1 VKRKKHNKYLG
12 PRCKRMKRPARLQSA
27 KNWLPKYEGK
37 SLIRGYSRHFGVSCL
52 CAALELRMLG
62 YDISDERIEQYKKEE
77 EAKHR
82 KALLAKQKRMEQE
95 LENYPVESNEWFS
108 YIAGY
113 TAGRAAYGVEWEDL
127 WEGYEYLKSTNTDK
141 EENEEEDFG
150 LPF

>member
-1 VKRKKHNKYLG
+1 VKKKKHNKYLG

-37 SLIRGYSRHFGVSCL
+37 SVIRGYCRHFGVSLL

-62 YDISDERIEQYKKEE
+62 YEISDERIEQYKKEE
-77 EAKHR
+77 EAKQR
-82 KALLAKQKRMEQE
+82 KALMAKQKRMEQE
-95 LENYPVESNEWFS
+95 LENYPIESNEWFS

-113 TAGRAAYGVEWEDL
+113 TAGGFAYRVEWEDL
-127 WEGYEYLKSTNTDK
+127 WEGREYIKQEETEDK
-141 EENEEEDFG
+141 DEEDFD